1 MSADEEWID
10 ELAGE
15 AEVGA
20 KPHNVLPLIPGRAQ
34 LQATLNAPILSDYQR
49 LALRTLYRSGI
60 RPRELSQ
67 IELLDD
73 GSIRVGPRLVAIDPE
88 TFRALKQLP
97 ALFSESQG
105 ELYAW
110 LTTAGQFERSSG
122 SLPRHGA
129 ETIAESPA
137 PQLCLPSA
145 RTRD

>member
-1 MSADEEWID
+1 MPVFPLSLRLRGLPVVSADEEWID

-60 RPRELSQ
+60 RPRDLSQ

-73 GSIRVGPRLVAIDPE
+73 GRAVQAALVEVLGAVG
-88 TFRALKQLP
+88 
-97 ALFSESQG
+97 
-105 ELYAW
+105 
-110 LTTAGQFERSSG
+110 
-122 SLPRHGA
+122 
-129 ETIAESPA
+129 
-137 PQLCLPSA
+137 
-145 RTRD
+145 